1 MLVIG
6 AASAAAACAW
16 RPPPLALSRR
26 AVVGGALA
34 SRLFEAPAAYAE
46 AAPVLPVLAA
56 QSNLRWLSNA
66 EDVATFK
73 TMLKIGLP
81 ITPTSQLQTPPI
93 IQFALFKA
101 IEPTLPER
109 DAGPFMD
116 AAIEYVEYT
125 RDADDLVSL
134 AIGAK
139 RQNAPLDIVD
149 DYVERAIAAAQGA
162 KRAVDRM
169 VPLLPG
175 V

>member
-1 MLVIG
+1 MIALG

-34 SRLFEAPAAYAE
+34 SQLFESPACA

-66 EDVATFK
+66 DDVATFK

-149 DYVERAIAAAQGA
+149 DYVERAITAAQGA

>member
-6 AASAAAACAW
+6 AAACAW
-16 RPPPLALSRR
+16 KPATPVALSRR
-26 AVVGGALA
+26 AVLGGALA
-34 SRLFEAPAAYAE
+34 SQFCEAPAYAAE
-46 AAPVLPVLAA
+46 SPPILPVLAA
-56 QSNLRWLSNA
+56 QSSLRWLSNT

-149 DYVERAIAAAQGA
+149 DYVERAITAAQGA

>member
-6 AASAAAACAW
+6 AAARREAGD
-16 RPPPLALSRR
+16 PVALSRR
-26 AVVGGALA
+26 AVVGGG
-34 SRLFEAPAAYAE
+34 SPRNFQRSVCCCCT
-46 AAPVLPVLAA
+46 VLPVLAA
-56 QSNLRWLSNA
+56 QALRWLSNT

-134 AIGAK
+134 AMGAK

-149 DYVERAIAAAQGA
+149 DYVERAIAAAWVRTGGRPHGA
-162 KRAVDRM
+162 AAARR
-169 VPLLPG
+169 LSFWLN
-175 V
+175 

>member
-1 MLVIG
+1 MHLQVLQLG
-6 AASAAAACAW
+6 LPLGTLK
-16 RPPPLALSRR
+16 PPP
-26 AVVGGALA
+26 
-34 SRLFEAPAAYAE
+34 
-46 AAPVLPVLAA
+46 
-56 QSNLRWLSNA
+56 NL
-66 EDVATFK
+66 
-73 TMLKIGLP
+73 
-81 ITPTSQLQTPPI
+81 
-93 IQFALFKA
+93 QFALFKRLEA
-101 IEPTLPER
+101 SVKDPGE
-109 DAGPFMD
+109 FMD

>member
-1 MLVIG
+1 M
-6 AASAAAACAW
+6 
-16 RPPPLALSRR
+16 
-26 AVVGGALA
+26 
-34 SRLFEAPAAYAE
+34 
-46 AAPVLPVLAA
+46 PVLAA
-56 QSNLRWLSNA
+56 QSSLRWLSNT

-93 IQFALFKA
+93 ILFAIFKA

-139 RQNAPLDIVD
+139 RQNAAAAVVD
-149 DYVERAIAAAQGA
+149 DYVERAVAAIQGA
-162 KRAVDRM
+162 KRAADRM

>member
-1 MLVIG
+1 MIALG

-16 RPPPLALSRR
+16 RPPPLALTRR

-34 SRLFEAPAAYAE
+34 SQLFETPAAYA
-46 AAPVLPVLAA
+46 AAPILPVLAA

-66 EDVATFK
+66 DDVATFK

-149 DYVERAIAAAQGA
+149 DYVERAITAAQGA

>member
-66 EDVATFK
+66 DDVATFK

-116 AAIEYVEYT
+116 AAIEYVEYA
-125 RDADDLVSL
+125 RDANDLVEL
-134 AIGAK
+134 ARMSRTNGGGPLATADYLDRACDAARGASK
-139 RQNAPLDIVD
+139 AL
-149 DYVERAIAAAQGA
+149 
-162 KRAVDRM
+162 DRM
-169 VPLLPG
+169 VPLMPK
-175 V
+175 

>member
-1 MLVIG
+1 M
-6 AASAAAACAW
+6 
-16 RPPPLALSRR
+16 
-26 AVVGGALA
+26 
-34 SRLFEAPAAYAE
+34 
-46 AAPVLPVLAA
+46 PVLAA

-66 EDVATFK
+66 DDVATFK

-162 KRAVDRM
+162 KAGPTDALPDAEDDRGLSLTHSPSPASLHSDEAM
-169 VPLLPG
+169 YPSRKKKWKRTLRV
-175 V
+175 